1 MWTLLATCKKDLLLL
16 WRDRA
21 GLLVLFL
28 MPLVLVIMVALV
40 QNNVMQATGEN
51 RIVVLFVDED
61 QGEVGTQLQQ
71 MLEQNPGIAL
81 LTTHADAPLTR
92 HRAQRLI
99 NAGDYQFGIV
109 LPPGLSAAFEHDMRR
124 QVGGLLG
131 FGGGENRVSEAP
143 IPQIQL
149 LFDPAVQSVFRTAV
163 TSSLEYAVLG
173 LESAQKGALLQKS
186 LGQSMGRNAGTQPP
200 PGGALL
206 QVEPAAAGDP
216 QGVLRPNA
224 VQHNVPAWALF
235 GMFFIVVP
243 LAGALLR
250 ERHEGTLSRLL
261 TLPVAYRGLLAGK
274 LCAYVG
280 VCMLQFI
287 LMLLAGRY
295 ILPLFGTPML
305 DLGAHPAAVFVLA
318 LSAALAACGYGLMLG
333 TLARSYDQASMFGAV
348 SVVIAAAI
356 GGVMVPVYVMP
367 TAMQTLSQISPLAW
381 GLNGFVELFVRGG
394 DLRSIVPNI
403 AALLGFFI
411 STSLVALG
419 AFMYHSRR
427 GG

>member
-1 MWTLLATCKKDLLLL
+1 MWKLLASCKKDLLLL

-28 MPLVLVIMVALV
+28 MPLVLVIVVALV
-40 QNNVMQATGEN
+40 QNNVLQATGEN
-51 RIVVLFVDED
+51 QVTVLFVDED
-61 QGEVGTQLQQ
+61 QGNIGLQLQQ
-71 MLEQNPGIAL
+71 TLEQNPGIAL
-81 LTTHADAPLTR
+81 QAAHAGEPLTR
-92 HRAQRLI
+92 TRAQHLI
-99 NAGDYQFGIV
+99 NAGTYQFGIV
-109 LPPGLSAAFEHDMRR
+109 LPSGLSTAFERDMRR
-124 QVGGLLG
+124 QVGALLG
-131 FGGGENRVSEAP
+131 FGSGDVQVSETR

-173 LESAQKGALLQKS
+173 LESRQKGRLLQKS
-186 LGQSMGRNAGTQPP
+186 LGQNMGRNVDDEPSRA
-200 PGGALL
+200 GALL
-206 QVEPAAAGDP
+206 KVKSAAARES
-216 QGVLRPNA
+216 QGALRPNA

-261 TLPVAYRGLLAGK
+261 TLPVSYRVLLAGK
-274 LCAYVG
+274 LGAYVG
-280 VCMLQFI
+280 VCMLQFM
-287 LMLLAGRY
+287 LMLVAGRY
-295 ILPLFGTPML
+295 VLPLFGTPML
-305 DLGAHPAAVFVLA
+305 ELGPHPEAVFILG

-333 TLARSYDQASMFGAV
+333 TLARSYDQAAMFGAV

-367 TAMQTLSQISPLAW
+367 AAMQTLSHVSPLAW
-381 GLNGFVELFVRGG
+381 GLNGFVDLFVRGG
-394 DLRSIVPNI
+394 DLRSVVPNV
-403 AALLGFFI
+403 AALLAFFAT
-411 STSLVALG
+411 TSLVALG
-419 AFMYHSRR
+419 AFVYHSRR